1 MRLLAVADWD
11 EVNAKAR
18 LGFRGWGLEMPRHET
33 EPAMHRA
40 LFEFGGFPD
49 SPKPWM
55 I

>member
-33 EPAMHRA
+33 QPAMHRA
-40 LFEFGGFPD
+40 LNLEDPQTVPNLG
-49 SPKPWM
+49 
-55 I
+55 